1 MNTTSSLV
9 LPAPRGKPVARRLLA
24 MSPCIVG
31 TLALLAVLALIAM
44 NDTLAWYVVSPFTE
58 GGQRNLR
65 FLLDGYGLTIMVSL
79 ASITCSMALGLLV
92 ALPGM
97 SASRCAR
104 GLNRG
109 YVEIVRSIPVLVLLL
124 WVYYG
129 LPVLLDVNLDVF
141 YAGVIALAIC
151 DSPFQAEIFRA
162 GIQSID
168 RGQHE
173 AADSIGLGYVDKMR
187 YVILPQAIRRVLPPL
202 GNQFVYILKMSSLVS
217 VIGMTELTRRANELV
232 VSEYRTLEIYSLLV
246 LEYLVLVMVA
256 SWLVRRL
263 ERAMG
268 SDERMASR

>member
-1 MNTTSSLV
+1 MSTTSSLAF
-9 LPAPRGKPVARRLLA
+9 PTPRRRSPGSRLIA
-24 MSPCIVG
+24 MSPCVVG
-31 TLALLAVLALIAM
+31 ALVLLSLVAVIAT
-44 NDTLAWYVVSPFTE
+44 NDSLAWYVISPFTE

-65 FLLDGYGLTIMVSL
+65 FLLDGYGLTIKVSL
-79 ASITCSMALGLLV
+79 LSIVGSMVLGLLI

-97 SASRCAR
+97 SANRCGRA
-104 GLNRG
+104 LNRG
-109 YVEIVRSIPVLVLLL
+109 YVEIVRSVPVLVMLL

-129 LPVLLDVNLDVF
+129 LPVLLDINLDVF

-173 AADSIGLGYVDKMR
+173 AAESIGLGYVDKMR
-187 YVILPQAIRRVLPPL
+187 FVILPQAIRRVLPPL

-217 VIGMTELTRRANELV
+217 VIGMSELTRRANELV

-268 SDERMASR
+268 SDERTASR